1 MCEYCDGAKSPLS
14 FPYKYVYENGE
25 SDTIQYGFCIDKISG
40 QLLFFTKNQ
49 DTGEKELLFKRV
61 INYCPFCGESI

>member
-1 MCEYCDGAKSPLS
+1 MCEYCDGTKSPLS

-40 QLLFFTKNQ
+40 QLLFV
-49 DTGEKELLFKRV
+49 EKVCKE
-61 INYCPFCGESI
+61 INNG